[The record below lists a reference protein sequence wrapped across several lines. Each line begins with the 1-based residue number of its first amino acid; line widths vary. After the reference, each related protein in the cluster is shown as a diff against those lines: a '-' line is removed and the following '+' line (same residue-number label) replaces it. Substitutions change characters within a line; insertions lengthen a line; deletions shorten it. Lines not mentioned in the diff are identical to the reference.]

1 LGGTW
6 RRLHEEHGTYDDD
19 ADTPRLLSMN
29 VDDFDTTIRRGLPRL
44 AQGCGEGEGVGV
56 IEGDGPSE
64 GSTTGRGV
72 PTGIGVGWGRGVG
85 KGVA

>member
-1 LGGTW
+1 MTIMQT
-6 RRLHEEHGTYDDD
+6 HQE
-19 ADTPRLLSMN
+19 PCQSMSMIS
-29 VDDFDTTIRRGLPRL
+29 TSRSLAPGLPRL
-44 AQGCGEGEGVGV
+44 AQSCGDGEGVGV

-72 PTGIGVGWGRGVG
+72 PTGTGVGWGRGVG